1 VDLLG
6 IMAAVGHARELVRLA
21 RGEPLPDW
29 ATDEGAFFRH
39 FGATHEEYAEIVAHL
54 SPEQVELLHQTLA
67 ANPEAAVLWVLA
79 MEEVE

>member
-6 IMAAVGHARELVRLA
+6 IMEAVGHARELVRLA

-29 ATDEGAFFRH
+29 ATDEEAFFRH
-39 FGATHEEYAEIVAHL
+39 FGSTFEEYAEIVAHL
-54 SPEQVELLHQTLA
+54 SPEQVDLLQQTLA